1 MIHYRKPIP
10 ERIFDV
16 VNVLLLALF
25 AFACL
30 YPMYQSL
37 ILSLNDGKDA
47 MRGGIYFLPRKWTLD
62 NYKAI
67 LSNTRLLDSFVVT
80 VARTVIGTAL
90 SILITSMMAFSLSK
104 KDLFLGKFYTVLCI
118 ITMYFGGGLIPYYLL
133 IRSLHL
139 IDNFWVLVLPGLLSI
154 WNMLVFKSFFSDIPE
169 SLEES
174 ARIDGANYITIFFR
188 IIMPVSLPAYAALSL
203 FSAVGLWNEW
213 FSAMLFI
220 NKRQDLMP
228 LQSILNSIINQTTAI
243 EELQKKTNAA
253 GAIQQL
259 SNITTRSIIVTNMVF
274 ISAPI
279 ILLYPFL
286 QKYFVKGVML
296 GSVKG

>member
-1 MIHYRKPIP
+1 MIYYRRPIS
-10 ERIFDV
+10 ERIFDA

-25 AFACL
+25 AFICL
-30 YPMYQSL
+30 YPMYQSI

-47 MRGGIYFLPRKWTLD
+47 MSGGIYILPRKWTLD
-62 NYKAI
+62 NYKAV
-67 LSNTRLLDSFVVT
+67 LSNSRLLDSFFVT
-80 VARTVIGTAL
+80 VSRTVLGTAL
-90 SILITSMMAFSLSK
+90 SIMITSMMAYSLSK
-104 KDLFLGKFYTVLCI
+104 KELLLGKLYTILCI

-139 IDNFWVLVLPGLLSI
+139 IDSFWVLVLPGILSI
-154 WNMLVFKSFFSDIPE
+154 WNMLVFKSFFSDIPP

-174 ARIDGANYITIFFR
+174 ARIDGAHYITIFFR
-188 IIMPVSLPAYAALSL
+188 LIVPVSLPAYAALSL
-203 FSAVGLWNEW
+203 FTAVGLWNEW

-228 LQSILNSIINQTTAI
+228 LQSILNAIINQTTAI
-243 EELQKKTNAA
+243 EELQKKTNAS

-279 ILLYPFL
+279 IILYPFL
-286 QKYFVKGVML
+286 QKYFVKGVMI